1 MKEFDFTGRTVFT
14 VKWQGEIHKLT
25 CPSIS
30 RLKLFYEEIKKED
43 SQVGYIDSCFPLLAE
58 CGLPET
64 ISREMEPAQIEAL
77 MEYIGSKK
85 K

>member
-1 MKEFDFTGRTVFT
+1 MKEFDFSGRTSFT

-30 RLKLFYEEIKKED
+30 RLKLFYEELKKDD
-43 SQVGYIDSCFPLLAE
+43 SQVSYIDKCFPLLAE

-64 ISREMEPAQIEAL
+64 ISREMEPQQLEAL